1 MELHKVLFEMEDPM
15 NRLRDGICALWVMS
29 LAVDREDSDLSS
41 GFHALWDYLD
51 QMYDRLHTQFYA
63 CIGAVSGGA
72 QGERPRPGLRG
83 TGEGHQAAVHR
94 AAASLVPGERVSP
107 PPPSPGR
114 RCTGGSEGRP
124 PGPLPPRSPA

>member
-63 CIGAVSGGA
+63 CIELCQAEHKGSAPA
-72 QGERPRPGLRG
+72 Q
-83 TGEGHQAAVHR
+83 V
-94 AAASLVPGERVSP
+94 
-107 PPPSPGR
+107 
-114 RCTGGSEGRP
+114 
-124 PGPLPPRSPA
+124 

>member
-63 CIGAVSGGA
+63 
-72 QGERPRPGLRG
+72 
-83 TGEGHQAAVHR
+83 
-94 AAASLVPGERVSP
+94 
-107 PPPSPGR
+107 
-114 RCTGGSEGRP
+114 
-124 PGPLPPRSPA
+124 